1 MDLQE
6 RQPVSDNEQKNNT
19 DLSQPSNKLDSTNK
33 ETSKPGSPNLPRHN
47 LDALDS
53 DEVKVKDGVHQGPQ
67 FNSLDKCPG
76 KTSESGQELNKSRLD
91 TLSTDQNEDVYID
104 KYGNIL
110 RGQAA
115 TVEKAFR
122 EIEKKY
128 SRRFTIKLKQPDCE
142 SQTNKEDD
150 SHQETGDN
158 SEEKNAALPQHSST
172 SIQSSDG
179 SEQDVNS
186 HHTRGHSL
194 SPSEC
199 NTNECQL
206 QNDLETDLVE
216 CTKTK
221 NMDDLQPG
229 VDSASHGH
237 TLDGQR
243 DTDLP
248 QMIPREDITNECQRQ
263 NDLETGMREYSK
275 DGSMDSHLIVEVDS
289 DIDED
294 DSASTDEM
302 IQHTPTDSDSD
313 YSFNIVYAQDID
325 CHIDLVQEEND
336 SEEENG
342 SEEEHGREEV
352 NIDVHCSLQQEFITQ
367 PKVIKKVNEHT
378 VSRVSSSRE
387 VLKKTSS
394 KVAAEV
400 TALSTDRKV
409 VNEKFQCL
417 SSDTKIKGSE
427 VSAATADMKL
437 VDTKVQTGTVVNKV
451 EGAEIKIASGSAKGL
466 SVQAGAQISTTTK
479 GLTTTAGKVD
489 LTGADVD
496 VRATA
501 EQTAQGV
508 SCNTGT
514 ATVIGVQEKAKAA
527 AKVTTSAAKVQ
538 AGVAT
543 ATGMKSGVTAE
554 ASAEVTGLDI
564 TAGTA
569 QLSGGELSAVASA
582 TASAGTKLSVANFRA
597 TGLDGV
603 GVRASVEASSGLDL
617 FSVTAGIS
625 GTTGV
630 SLSTTPKVGCV
641 SLTPEIPKL
650 GRGIGFLSFG
660 LGGGI
665 GGESGTYA
673 GVATIKNSN
682 RSSAHGNEYGG
693 GGGDCQGQES
703 GGDSQGGIGGD
714 GQGGIG
720 GDGQGGIG
728 GDGQGGIGGDGQGG
742 IGGDGQGGIGGDG
755 QGGIGGDGQGGIGG
769 DGQGEIGGDGQGE
782 IGGDSQG
789 QKSGGNGQGHGGV
802 LGSNFASK
810 TSELSPVHE
819 SIKPELGN
827 VSETSALSVVQGSTK
842 GTSESLHLNGVISGQ
857 ATLGNTGSIKI
868 HHPSNHDDNS
878 MCTNTMPQSHGQHG
892 DSAKVIRG
900 DNADRRKPF
909 HLRALH
915 DIEQHHFFKGAD
927 KLKKTQPSGGQ
938 ASGHA
943 SMPGQVS
950 DCGIQLQ
957 GPEAVK
963 LNAMINEHYPLLPGE
978 IRSDSVSSKPLKP
991 CDIERV
997 KRSAMKR
1004 LSNRGKMETQGSDPS
1019 LATPNNPSTN
1029 QHTAKKVKP
1038 FGSRNHIHTLAD
1050 CFSDNSSKDIIKS
1063 GKFAEFKDPDC

>member
-19 DLSQPSNKLDSTNK
+19 DLSQPSNKLDSTNQLP
-33 ETSKPGSPNLPRHN
+33 SKPGSPNLPHHD
-47 LDALDS
+47 LDASAS

-67 FNSLDKCPG
+67 FNSLEKCPE
-76 KTSESGQELNKSRLD
+76 KASESGQELNKSRLD
-91 TLSTDQNEDVYID
+91 TLCTDQNEDVYID

-110 RGQAA
+110 RGQEA

-122 EIEKKY
+122 EIEKNY
-128 SRRFTIKLKQPDCE
+128 SRHFTIKLKQPDCE
-142 SQTNKEDD
+142 SQDNKEDD
-150 SHQETGDN
+150 SHQEIGDN

-172 SIQSSDG
+172 SIQSNDD

-186 HHTRGHSL
+186 HQTRGHSL

-206 QNDLETDLVE
+206 QNDLETDLVQ
-216 CTKTK
+216 CTKTE
-221 NMDDLQPG
+221 NMDDLQPV
-229 VDSASHGH
+229 VDSASHGY
-237 TLDGQR
+237 TLDGQQ
-243 DTDLP
+243 DIDLP
-248 QMIPREDITNECQRQ
+248 QMIPREDITNECQHQ
-263 NDLETGMREYSK
+263 NDLETGMRS
-275 DGSMDSHLIVEVDS
+275 VEVDS

-313 YSFNIVYAQDID
+313 YSFNIIYAQDID

-336 SEEENG
+336 GEEEND
-342 SEEEHGREEV
+342 SEEEHDREEV
-352 NIDVHCSLQQEFITQ
+352 HIDVHRSLQQEFITQ

-387 VLKKTSS
+387 VLKNTSS

-400 TALSTDRKV
+400 TAVSTDRKV

-417 SSDTKIKGSE
+417 SSDTKIKGNE

-466 SVQAGAQISTTTK
+466 SVQAGAQVSTTTK

-489 LTGADVD
+489 LIGADVD
-496 VRATA
+496 ARATA
-501 EQTAQGV
+501 EPTAQGV
-508 SCNTGT
+508 ACNAGT

-538 AGVAT
+538 AGVTT

-554 ASAEVTGLDI
+554 ASAEVTGLDVSV
-564 TAGTA
+564 GTA
-569 QLSGGELSAVASA
+569 QVTGGELSAVASA
-582 TASAGTKLSVANFRA
+582 TASAGTKLSVATFRA

-641 SLTPEIPKL
+641 SLTPGIPKF
-650 GRGIGFLSFG
+650 GRGVGFLSFG
-660 LGGGI
+660 VGGGI

-673 GVATIKNSN
+673 GVATVKNSN
-682 RSSAHGNEYGG
+682 RSFAHGHEYGG
-693 GGGDCQGQES
+693 GGGDCQGHKS
-703 GGDSQGGIGGD
+703 GGD

-720 GDGQGGIG
+720 GDGQG
-728 GDGQGGIGGDGQGG
+728 
-742 IGGDGQGGIGGDG
+742 
-755 QGGIGGDGQGGIGG
+755 
-769 DGQGEIGGDGQGE
+769 
-782 IGGDSQG
+782 
-789 QKSGGNGQGHGGV
+789 HGGV
-802 LGSNFASK
+802 LGGNFASK
-810 TSELSPVHE
+810 MSELSPVHE
-819 SIKPELGN
+819 SIEPELGN
-827 VSETSALSVVQGSTK
+827 VSETSALSMVQGSTK
-842 GTSESLHLNGVISGQ
+842 GTSESLQLNGLISGQ
-857 ATLGNTGSIKI
+857 ATLGNTGSVKI
-868 HHPSNHDDNS
+868 HHPSNHDDN
-878 MCTNTMPQSHGQHG
+878 CTCSNTMPQSHGQYG
-892 DSAKVIRG
+892 DSGEVIRG
-900 DNADRRKPF
+900 DNAHHRKQPI

-915 DIEQHHFFKGAD
+915 DIEQQHFFKDAD
-927 KLKKTQPSGGQ
+927 KLKRAQPSSGQ

-943 SMPGQVS
+943 SKPGQVS
-950 DCGIQLQ
+950 DYDFQLQ
-957 GPEAVK
+957 GPAAE
-963 LNAMINEHYPLLPGE
+963 LHAMVNELLPGE
-978 IRSDSVSSKPLKP
+978 IRSGSVASKLSKPS
-991 CDIERV
+991 CDSRWDIERV
-997 KRSAMKR
+997 KRSHMKR
-1004 LSNRGKMETQGSDPS
+1004 LGNRGKVETQGSDPS
-1019 LATPNNPSTN
+1019 LATPSNPRTN

-1050 CFSDNSSKDIIKS
+1050 CFSDNSSKDIVKS
-1063 GKFAEFKDPDC
+1063 GNIAEFKDSDS